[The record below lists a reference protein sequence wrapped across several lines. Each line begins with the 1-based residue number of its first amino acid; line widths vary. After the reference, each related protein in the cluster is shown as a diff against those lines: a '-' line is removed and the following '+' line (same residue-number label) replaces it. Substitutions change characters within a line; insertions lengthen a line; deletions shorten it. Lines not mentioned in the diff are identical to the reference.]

1 MRAVLS
7 AAMLVLCLS
16 PVALAQVPVSTVT
29 VTAQPVNQG
38 QKFVGRIEAVDHVDI
53 KARVTGFL
61 QERLFNEGDLVK
73 EGQPLY
79 RIEKDQFEAAVQQA
93 EGALVRAQ
101 AQLAN
106 AKVQRQRAEEL
117 VKTSATSVATRDE
130 RVAAE
135 KTAEGA
141 TIAAQAD
148 LRAAKINLAYTDI
161 LAPITGRIGRSSV
174 TRGNVVG
181 PDSGVLTTIVS
192 TDPMYVVF
200 PVSQREFLKI
210 QKQDNTTNRE
220 DFKIVLQFSDG
231 SLYDSTG
238 KINFVDVKVDRATD
252 SVIVRAS
259 IANPQS
265 KLFDGQLVQVS
276 VETEKPQ
283 EKVLVPQ
290 AALIA
295 DQRGTYVFAV
305 VDGKAV
311 EKRLKVGAPLGTNVI
326 VEDGLAAGTQVIVE
340 GLRNVKP
347 GAEVLASPV
356 QNPISG
362 M

>member
-1 MRAVLS
+1 MRAAFS
-7 AAMLVLCLS
+7 AAMLVLCVS
-16 PVALAQVPVSTVT
+16 PVALAQVPVSTVV

-38 QKFVGRIEAVDHVDI
+38 QKFVGRVEAIDHVDI
-53 KARVTGFL
+53 RARVTGFL
-61 QERLFNEGDLVK
+61 EERLFNEGDLVK
-73 EGQPLY
+73 EGQPLF
-79 RIEKDQFEAAVQQA
+79 RIEKGQFEAAVQQA
-93 EGALVRAQ
+93 EGTLVRTQ

-117 VKTSATSVATRDE
+117 VKTNATSIATRDE

-135 KTAEGA
+135 KTAEGQ
-141 TIAAQAD
+141 TIAAEAD
-148 LRAAKINLAYTDI
+148 LRAANINLAYTDI
-161 LAPITGRIGRSSV
+161 VAPITGRIGRSSV

-210 QKQDNTTNRE
+210 QKQDNPTSRE
-220 DFKIVLQFSDG
+220 ELKIVLQFSDG
-231 SLYDSTG
+231 SLYEPTG

-252 SVIVRAS
+252 TVIVRATIPNAQS
-259 IANPQS
+259 I
-265 KLFDGQLVQVS
+265 LFDGQLVQVS
-276 VETEKPQ
+276 VQTEKPM
-283 EKVLVPQ
+283 EKVMVPQ

-311 EKRLKVGAPLGTNVI
+311 EKRLKLGAPLGTNVI

-347 GAEVLASPV
+347 GAAVLASPV